1 MTRQSCQLAAV
12 SFAGLNLAHWQ
23 WAARTLAQGHTHTR
37 GAAKEDPCMSETEG
51 QFKGIRGFLW
61 LAVGLLLL
69 AAAIGSAI
77 YIVVH
82 LLDYL

>member
-1 MTRQSCQLAAV
+1 
-12 SFAGLNLAHWQ
+12 
-23 WAARTLAQGHTHTR
+23 
-37 GAAKEDPCMSETEG
+37 MSETQG

-77 YIVVH
+77 YIVAH
-82 LLDYL
+82 LLNYL

>member
-1 MTRQSCQLAAV
+1 VAV
-12 SFAGLNLAHWQ
+12 SFAGFDVARWQ
-23 WAARTLAQGHTHTR
+23 WAARTLTHLYLHTH
-37 GAAKEDPCMSETEG
+37 GAAQENPCMSETES

-61 LAVGLLLL
+61 LAVGFLLL

-82 LLDYL
+82 LLKYL

>member
-1 MTRQSCQLAAV
+1 
-12 SFAGLNLAHWQ
+12 
-23 WAARTLAQGHTHTR
+23 
-37 GAAKEDPCMSETEG
+37 MSETEG

-61 LAVGLLLL
+61 RAVGLLLL

>member
-1 MTRQSCQLAAV
+1 M
-12 SFAGLNLAHWQ
+12 
-23 WAARTLAQGHTHTR
+23 AQ
-37 GAAKEDPCMSETEG
+37 TES

-61 LAVGLLLL
+61 PAVGILLL

-82 LLDYL
+82 LLKYL